1 MKSRGTLFAALVAS
15 LVLLLAAC
23 SSGTGASVAPSAPA
37 ATPSPVE
44 SMAPASEAPTEEPS
58 ESASA
63 EAEVELKVVDGGAD
77 LGQYLVGENDL
88 TLYIFTN
95 DTEGDGKSVCNGDC
109 ATAWPPLL
117 ADSADAVELDDGVTG
132 EVTIITRDD
141 GDSQVAYNGMPLYY
155 FQGDT
160 AAGQTNGQG
169 LNDVWF
175 VAEP

>member
-1 MKSRGTLFAALVAS
+1 MNSRGTLFAALIAS

-23 SSGTGASVAPSAPA
+23 ASGTGASVSPSAPA
-37 ATPSPVE
+37 VTPEPASE
-44 SMAPASEAPTEEPS
+44 APASEAPTEEPS

-95 DTEGDGKSVCNGDC
+95 DTAGDGKSVCNGDC

-117 ADSADAVELDDGVTG
+117 ADSAEAVGLEDGVTG
-132 EVTIITRDD
+132 DVTIITRDD

>member
-1 MKSRGTLFAALVAS
+1 MKSRGTLFAALIAS

-23 SSGTGASVAPSAPA
+23 TSGTAATASPSAA
-37 ATPSPVE
+37 ATPEPSVSE
-44 SMAPASEAPTEEPS
+44 APASEAPTEEPS
-58 ESASA
+58 ASASA

-77 LGQYLVGENDL
+77 LGQYLVGEDDL

-95 DTEGDGKSVCNGDC
+95 DTEGAGTSVCNGDC

-117 ADSADAVELDDGVTG
+117 ADSADAVGLEDGVTG

-169 LNDVWF
+169 LNNVWF